1 MFSFKSGHQ
10 RCYVKKVVLKISQLS
25 QENTF
30 IGVSF
35 LIKLQV
41 FRKLQYRYFPVKF
54 AKFWRTLILK
64 NILEWLLL
72 LLL

>member
-25 QENTF
+25 QENTC

-54 AKFWRTLILK
+54 AKF
-64 NILEWLLL
+64 
-72 LLL
+72 